1 MISDD
6 LFHLISCLSNR
17 SLTLTNIMD
26 VSGISQDLNLF
37 DEETATP
44 SDKNQLSDK
53 DEDVL
58 KVSESLRVE
67 MEDLCSRLHELKLDY
82 IR

>member
-1 MISDD
+1 
-6 LFHLISCLSNR
+6 
-17 SLTLTNIMD
+17 MD

-82 IR
+82 IRWR